1 MSTLLTLLNTMSTS
15 IIVLHGLFSVINAM
29 GHKTGH
35 GIRVAWIAM
44 TTGALGILLG
54 PLFNKPTPGPYWTG
68 ILVGIALYI
77 LFDRRRGSSRRILL

>member
-1 MSTLLTLLNTMSTS
+1 MSTLLVLLNTMSTS

-29 GHKTGH
+29 GHGTRH
-35 GIRVAWIAM
+35 GIRAAWIVM

-68 ILVGIALYI
+68 ILVGIALFI
-77 LFDRRRGSSRRILL
+77 LSDRRRSPSRRIML